1 MAAKKTDV
9 AMPMI
14 SIPRGVLEAT
24 ARVMGPMSAAARA
37 LADAD
42 AHNGETAF
50 FRSGTTILVQKK
62 APISG
67 QWRN

>member
-1 MAAKKTDV
+1 MATKETDV
-9 AMPMI
+9 EVPMI

-24 ARVMGPMSAAARA
+24 ARVMGPESAAAKA

-50 FRSGTTILVQKK
+50 FRCGTQILVQKK
-62 APISG
+62 AAVTSCM
-67 QWRN
+67 N